1 MQQLQF
7 DNPSYIKTTL
17 EEINHLVLSHFE
29 QTGDDQLSI
38 LQITSLCFKHHIF
51 PREPQYRL
59 TKDVWNNGR
68 PLMILINNGN
78 KLKVLDSMM
87 PCLKYDII
95 NGRNANYLFKNPN
108 SIEEY
113 EIQPSS
119 SSSSIKYDKEDID
132 GVIDDLKEV
141 LLDFWDDRSEDS
153 WIKIQSEI
161 KELNVFVSGLKH
173 MSKKDIQVTD
183 IKQSAIQILRVN
195 RSDAELKDYQIENR
209 KIYERSFEYWSTK
222 EDDLLK
228 KADDICESIIDITE
242 IFHRSPKA
250 IEMRIKSLNEGR
262 PI

>member
-1 MQQLQF
+1 MKQLQF
-7 DNPSYIKTTL
+7 DNPSFIKTTL
-17 EEINHLVLSHFE
+17 EKINHLVLSHFE

-51 PREPQYRL
+51 PGEPQFRL

-68 PLMILINNGN
+68 PLMILINHGN

-113 EIQPSS
+113 EIQPSF
-119 SSSSIKYDKEDID
+119 SSIKYDKEDID
-132 GVIDDLKEV
+132 GVIDDLKKV

-161 KELNVFVSGLKH
+161 KELNVFVSDLKH
-173 MSKKDIQVTD
+173 MSKKDIQVAD
-183 IKQSAIQILRVN
+183 IKQSAVRILRVN
-195 RSDAELKDYQIENR
+195 RSDAELKDYQIEHR

-222 EDDLLK
+222 EFDLLK
-228 KADDICESIIDITE
+228 KANDICESIIDIAE
-242 IFHRSPKA
+242 IFQRSPKA
-250 IEMRIKSLNEGR
+250 IETKIKSLK
-262 PI
+262 